1 MVIIVVTKFVRCMQ
15 LQDVLSEQSPIE
27 RLRILSYEMN
37 IYLVELQQGEY
48 TGLIRAGDGRP
59 QRFNS
64 VAQIKELFS
73 ECEVLC
79 AELVHESP
87 YDEMIGNPPK
97 AANKMV
103 LPLQFTQ
110 NKA

>member
-1 MVIIVVTKFVRCMQ
+1 MQ
-15 LQDVLSEQSPIE
+15 LEQLLNNKAPIE
-27 RLRILSYEMN
+27 RLRILSFEMN
-37 IYLVELQQGEY
+37 IYLVEIHQGEFS
-48 TGLIRAGDGRP
+48 GLLRAQDGRP

-73 ECEVLC
+73 ESDVRS

-87 YDEMIGNPPK
+87 YDEMIGNPPR
-97 AANKMV
+97 AANQMV